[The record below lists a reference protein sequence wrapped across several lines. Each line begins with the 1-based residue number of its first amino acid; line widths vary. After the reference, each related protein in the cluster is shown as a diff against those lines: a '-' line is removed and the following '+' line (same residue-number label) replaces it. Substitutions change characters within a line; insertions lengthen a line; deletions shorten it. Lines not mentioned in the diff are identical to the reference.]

1 MPASP
6 AVWWARAAFGLA
18 LFFGLLF
25 AVVTPPSQAPDEPA
39 HFRRA
44 WGISEGRMFAE
55 RREDRVGAEVPTS
68 VVDVSHDFL
77 AGLPFHPERKIRP
90 DAILAGFRIPLV
102 ASQREFIAFP
112 NTALYGP
119 VCYAPQAAAFALG
132 RLFTR
137 SVLALFYL
145 GRVANVA
152 AAAVL
157 LALALRAVPFFRP
170 VFFLAGLV
178 PMAVFQAGS
187 LSADGVTNGV
197 AILLTA
203 WILRCA
209 FGEKA
214 RVEGSEVAWLLL
226 LSVLLALTK
235 PGYLL
240 LSGLVLLVPSHRFGS
255 RTRWAAIV
263 TLVAVSAV
271 GGAAMWAAAVNSRGL
286 LGPPAAG
293 PAASLRAAPAAFLLR
308 MLADHLRRA
317 PTLAAQFLGKL
328 GWADVTIPVAL
339 LAAHGLVLL
348 LTALT
353 AGPTALRLRG
363 RDRAILAAVVLG
375 TVLIVAAPFYI
386 SVIPPGPEGASAH
399 HPQGRYLLPLGP
411 AALLLLCNRRWALD
425 WEARRRALAGW
436 VALVLAVS
444 VASVAARYYL

>member
-1 MPASP
+1 M
-6 AVWWARAAFGLA
+6 
-18 LFFGLLF
+18 
-25 AVVTPPSQAPDEPA
+25 VTPPSQAPDEPA

-44 WGISEGRMFAE
+44 WAISEGNLLAQ
-55 RREDRVGAEVPTS
+55 RRGDRVGGELPKS
-68 VVDVSHDFL
+68 IVDVSHDFL

-90 DAILAGFRIPLV
+90 GRILDACRIPV
-102 ASQREFIAFP
+102 IASQRVFIAFP

-145 GRVANVA
+145 GRLANVA
-152 AAAVL
+152 AAAAL
-157 LALALRAVPFFRP
+157 LALALRVVPFFRP
-170 VFFLAGLV
+170 VFFLAGLL
-178 PMAVFQAGS
+178 PMALFQAGS
-187 LSADGVTNGV
+187 ISADGVTNGV

-209 FGEKA
+209 WGEKT
-214 RVEGSEVAWLLL
+214 RVEVSDLAWLVL
-226 LSVLLALTK
+226 LSVLLTLTK

-240 LSGLVLLVPSHRFGS
+240 LSGLVLLVPTERFGS
-255 RTRWAAIV
+255 RTRWAASV
-263 TLVAVSAV
+263 ALVAASAV
-271 GGAAMWAAAVNSRGL
+271 GGAAFWAAVVSGRGL

-293 PAASLRAAPAAFLLR
+293 PAASLRASPVAFLLR

-317 PTLAAQFLGKL
+317 PTLAVQFLGKL
-328 GWADVTIPVAL
+328 GWADVTIPIAL

-348 LTALT
+348 LVALT
-353 AGPTALRLRG
+353 AGPRELPLRG
-363 RDRAILAAVVLG
+363 RDRAILAAIVLG
-375 TVLIVAAPFYI
+375 TVLVVAAPFYI

-425 WEARRRALAGW
+425 WDARRRSLAGW
-436 VALVLAVS
+436 TALVLAVS